1 MTSIF
6 YLLTSRVLIFSDL
19 HKNVH
24 KAYTTK
30 RRARGSRDMP
40 KRNAVAV
47 VYEHDVINVERGGVR
62 VEV

>member
-1 MTSIF
+1 MF

-19 HKNVH
+19 HKKVH

-47 VYEHDVINVERGGVR
+47 VYVYNVMNVERGEIR